1 MGQRRGALDLTLK
14 QELNRGFGD
23 ALATAFELALTP
35 AIMGLIGWQLDRW
48 LGTGP
53 FLFLFLFV
61 FTVSYEIW
69 KLFKRYEARMQ
80 AEQAKVPGIGP
91 RATVRDG
98 GEEPAA

>member
-1 MGQRRGALDLTLK
+1 MGQRPGRDLTLK

-35 AIMGLIGWQLDRW
+35 AIMGLIGWWLDRW

-69 KLFKRYEARMQ
+69 KLFKRYEMRMH
-80 AEQAKVPGIGP
+80 AEQSKVKGLRPPQEPG
-91 RATVRDG
+91 A
-98 GEEPAA
+98 

>member
-1 MGQRRGALDLTLK
+1 MGQRPGRDLTLK

-35 AIMGLIGWQLDRW
+35 AIMALIGWQLDRW

-53 FLFLFLFV
+53 VFFLFLFV

-69 KLFKRYEARMQ
+69 KFFKRYEAHMRD
-80 AEQAKVPGIGP
+80 EQAKVKGLRPP
-91 RATVRDG
+91 Q
-98 GEEPAA
+98 EPNA

>member
-69 KLFKRYEARMQ
+69 KLFKLTDEGASN
-80 AEQAKVPGIGP
+80 
-91 RATVRDG
+91 ATRGLVG

>member
-1 MGQRRGALDLTLK
+1 MGQQPGRDLTLK

-35 AIMGLIGWQLDRW
+35 AIMALIGWQLDRW

-53 FLFLFLFV
+53 GLFLFFFV

-69 KLFKRYEARMQ
+69 KLFKRYDARMKD
-80 AEQAKVPGIGP
+80 EQARVKGLRPP
-91 RATVRDG
+91 
-98 GEEPAA
+98 EEPGA

>member
-1 MGQRRGALDLTLK
+1 MGQRPGRNLTLK
-14 QELNRGFGD
+14 QEMNRGFGD

-35 AIMGLIGWQLDRW
+35 AIMALIGWQLDRW

-69 KLFKRYEARMQ
+69 KFFKRYEAHMQ
-80 AEQAKVPGIGP
+80 DEQAKVKGLRPPQEPG
-91 RATVRDG
+91 A
-98 GEEPAA
+98 

>member
-1 MGQRRGALDLTLK
+1 MGQRPGRDLTLK

-35 AIMGLIGWQLDRW
+35 AIMGLIGWWLDRW

-69 KLFKRYEARMQ
+69 KFFKRYEIRMQ
-80 AEQAKVPGIGP
+80 AEQAKVKGLRPPQEPG
-91 RATVRDG
+91 A
-98 GEEPAA
+98 

>member
-1 MGQRRGALDLTLK
+1 MDQARRVFDLSTR
-14 QELNRGFGD
+14 QELSRGFGD

-53 FLFLFLFV
+53 FLFQFLFV

-80 AEQAKVPGIGP
+80 AEQAKVKGIRPPGDSKGVG
-91 RATVRDG
+91 T
-98 GEEPAA
+98 